1 MPFMPAVPSTAE
13 RRHSRHEAVMSCKE
27 DILELCEAGDQE
39 VDDQTDNEDGHRLYA
54 EHLLCHGHD
63 RFVVRDNAG
72 DMEALLNHLAE
83 GIQIFYDETCAGS
96 EH

>member
-1 MPFMPAVPSTAE
+1 
-13 RRHSRHEAVMSCKE
+13 MSCKE

-39 VDDQTDNEDGHRLYA
+39 VDDQTDNKDGHRLYA
-54 EHLLCHGHD
+54 EDLLCHGHD

-72 DMEALLNHLAE
+72 DMEALLNHLSE